1 MTALLRLD
9 MLTWDSDD
17 IDKRFDDA
25 QKLPDVFTTYRKMV
39 EPLRENAREV
49 LHTPAKN
56 SLPPLPPP
64 ETIPAQPLPFVIPNT
79 HRDLEE
85 AILFPVTHSPGI
97 ANPPPRPEP
106 LNSAHPYHGGEK
118 FAHERIDHLI
128 KSGSMTSYKAT
139 RNGLLGLDFSTKLS
153 AWLALG
159 CITARQV
166 HAKMYAFEEGTNPMY
181 RDAQGWG
188 EGENEGTKAVR
199 FELAWRDYMR
209 LCHKK
214 FGDRILSV
222 GGFKQDFSYNWKTPG
237 PDSPEI
243 QAKLDRFL
251 NGTTGMGLIDASQRE
266 LYFTGYTSNR
276 ARQNVAS
283 YLSKHLGMDWRLGA
297 EWYENLLIDYDISSN
312 WGNWQYVAGVGNDP
326 RSTSRVFNS
335 VKQAVDYDPK
345 GEYVYHWIPEFQKDK
360 SGRPTVL
367 IDHENREDRKLFIDG
382 QLRDEPCK
390 VQAQD
395 VFRGY
400 TMYEEKLHRLGLNNA
415 EWIVNPLV
423 RIDYIAGKTIAKPG
437 QRERWRTRQEEEK
450 QEHLKNSGKQ
460 NSKNGNGKA
469 NHRDDHDD
477 NDNNGGGGP
486 GRGPGG
492 NPPSSS
498 SNGGTSGEG
507 STCGNGSWGQG
518 STGSNYYQRNQ
529 SNNQHGDSGNTSPSQ
544 HRQAQGHGRT
554 NSKYQGNNA
563 RLEWRNNSQQHP
575 HLHHPSNRH
584 ATGWVSNGYAGSH
597 HRMILPP
604 PGLPPRNF
612 TPGEAAPNAFGH
624 GPPGLRQWGHP
635 GMGHGHGHGPPGLP
649 LPGPPQPYPI
659 EMNGMGL
666 PMSPRGPPGLMSPD
680 QARQGNLIS
689 PMSSMSLNGYHQGIP
704 HQHAPHIPHQWPQ
717 YVMSANGYRN
727 FGNGAHEGPLQYT
740 GMPRTGYT
748 PDNGLMDLSRT
759 VRGARMDIE
768 RGRASGSWRQPSGVA
783 IP

>member
-1 MTALLRLD
+1 

-17 IDKRFDDA
+17 VDKRFDDP
-25 QKLPDVFTTYRKMV
+25 QKLPDIFTTYRKMV
-39 EPLRENAREV
+39 EPLRDNAREV
-49 LHTPAKN
+49 LPTPAKN

-64 ETIPAQPLPFVIPNT
+64 ENIPAQSLPFVIPST

-118 FAHERIDHLI
+118 FAHERINHLI
-128 KSGSMTSYKAT
+128 KSGSMTNYKAT

-166 HAKMYAFEEGTNPMY
+166 HAKMYAFEEGTNPKY
-181 RDAQGWG
+181 RDAPGWG

-345 GEYVYHWIPEFQKDK
+345 GEYVYHWITEFHRDK

-367 IDHENREDRKLFIDG
+367 VDHENRDDKKLFRDG
-382 QLRDEPCK
+382 QLREEPCK
-390 VQAQD
+390 VQPQD

-400 TMYEEKLHRLGLNNA
+400 TMYEEKLHRLGLTNA
-415 EWIVNPLV
+415 EWIVNPLIK
-423 RIDYIAGKTIAKPG
+423 IDYIAGKMIAKPG

-450 QEHLKNSGKQ
+450 QEHLKKKGKQ
-460 NSKNGNGKA
+460 NGNKNGNGKV

-486 GRGPGG
+486 RGPGSG
-492 NPPSSS
+492 SADNPPSSG
-498 SNGGTSGEG
+498 SNGGVSGEG
-507 STCGNGSWGQG
+507 STSGNGSLGQR
-518 STGSNYYQRNQ
+518 STESNYHQHNQ
-529 SNNQHGDSGNTSPSQ
+529 SNQNNNQHGDSGNTSPSQ
-544 HRQAQGHGRT
+544 QRQAQGRVRF
-554 NSKYQGNNA
+554 NSNYKGNNP
-563 RLEWRNNSQQHP
+563 RLEWRNNSQHHP
-575 HLHHPSNRH
+575 HPHHASNRG
-584 ATGWVSNGYAGSH
+584 ASGWVSNGFAGRH

-612 TPGEAAPNAFGH
+612 NPGEAAPNAFGH
-624 GPPGLRQWGHP
+624 GPPGLRHWGHP
-635 GMGHGHGHGPPGLP
+635 GMAHGHGPPGLP
-649 LPGPPQPYPI
+649 PPGPPHLG
-659 EMNGMGL
+659 EMNGMGP
-666 PMSPRGPPGLMSPD
+666 PMSPQGPPGLMSPG
-680 QARQGNLIS
+680 QARQEYPVS
-689 PMSSMSLNGYHQGIP
+689 PMSPMSPNGFHQGIQ
-704 HQHAPHIPHQWPQ
+704 HQHAPHNSQQWPQ
-717 YVMSANGYRN
+717 YFMSANGYRN
-727 FGNGAHEGPLQYT
+727 FGNGAHEVPLQYM

-748 PDNGLMDLSRT
+748 ADNGLLDLSRT
-759 VRGARMDIE
+759 VGRGLARMDLS
-768 RGRASGSWRQPSGVA
+768 RGPASGSWRQSGGVP